1 MKLLSPVARKD
12 KEQEEITRKIL
23 RIQEVE
29 ELTKKVNA
37 QLSRAQADFSDVLAR
52 NKEKWAI
59 EEEEHFNRIKDMTKE
74 VEALENRKKDALIP
88 IEMYKKEVDKVMG
101 EAQEIIKKAKE
112 KEENADFLTEK
123 LEEKLT
129 ELGDREQNIIKE
141 EQRIEI
147 AREGIKTQQESTR
160 EGIKRLSEE
169 MVKFHEKQQ
178 FDEENIA
185 DRKKELALAEIS
197 INAKLN
203 KYTRDIEALKV
214 WDKQLHDERQTLDR
228 EYAREKSSFPI

>member
-1 MKLLSPVARKD
+1 MGMKLLSPVARKD

-59 EEEEHFNRIKDMTKE
+59 EEEEHLNRVKDMQKE
-74 VEALENRKKDALIP
+74 VEALENRKKQALIP
-88 IEMYKKEVDKVMG
+88 IQMYKKEADKMLE
-101 EAQEIIKKAKE
+101 EAQEILKKAQE

-129 ELGDREQNIIKE
+129 ELGDREKNIIKE

-147 AREGIKTQQESTR
+147 AKEGIKTQQEATR
-160 EGIKRLSEE
+160 DGIKRLSEE
-169 MVKFHEKQQ
+169 MVKFHEKQEA
-178 FDEENIA
+178 DEANINE
-185 DRKKELALAEIS
+185 RKKEVALAEINL
-197 INAKLN
+197 NAKLD
-203 KYTRDIEALKV
+203 KFARDMEALKIWEV
-214 WDKQLHDERQTLDR
+214 QLNDRKETLDR
-228 EYAREKSSFPI
+228 AFASLKK

>member
-1 MKLLSPVARKD
+1 MGMKLLSPVARKD

-29 ELTKKVNA
+29 DMTKKVNA

-59 EEEEHFNRIKDMTKE
+59 EEEEHLNRVKDMQKE
-74 VEALENRKKDALIP
+74 VEALENRKKQALIP
-88 IEMYKKEVDKVMG
+88 IQMYKKEADKMLE
-101 EAQEIIKKAKE
+101 EAQEILKKAQE

-129 ELGDREQNIIKE
+129 ELGDREKNIIKE

-147 AREGIKTQQESTR
+147 AKEGIKTQQEATR
-160 EGIKRLSEE
+160 DGIKRLSEE
-169 MVKFHEKQQ
+169 MVKFHEKQESDQ
-178 FDEENIA
+178 ANIDE
-185 DRKKELALAEIS
+185 RKKEVALAEINL
-197 INAKLN
+197 NAKLD
-203 KYTRDIEALKV
+203 KYARDLEALKIFEA
-214 WDKQLHDERQTLDR
+214 QLKDERATLDR
-228 EYAREKSSFPI
+228 EYSRKK

>member
-1 MKLLSPVARKD
+1 MGMKLLSPVARKD

-59 EEEEHFNRIKDMTKE
+59 EEEEHLNRVKDMEKE
-74 VEALENRKKDALIP
+74 VEALENRKKQALIP
-88 IEMYKKEVDKVMG
+88 IQMYKKEADKMLE
-101 EAQEIIKKAKE
+101 EAQEILKKAQE

-147 AREGIKTQQESTR
+147 AKEGIKTQQEATR
-160 EGIKRLSEE
+160 DGIKRLSEE
-169 MVKFHEKQQ
+169 MVKFHEKQESDQ
-178 FDEENIA
+178 ANIDE
-185 DRKKELALAEIS
+185 RKKEVALAEINL
-197 INAKLN
+197 NAKLD
-203 KYTRDIEALKV
+203 KYARDLEALKIFEA
-214 WDKQLHDERQTLDR
+214 QLKDERATLDR
-228 EYAREKSSFPI
+228 EYSRKK